1 MRDRGTWEGADERGR
16 TARRS
21 SCESFDACCAFAGS
35 GSRYWFHLSA
45 VFLPCPLFFA
55 RGSSVSASRAS
66 SAIFFSGGFCGRMS
80 FSGWRRWSLFMAL
93 TYRRRRTLNAD
104 GERRFDAGE
113 ERGDDFRIELRAGAP
128 LDLRDRLFEAEGGP
142 VEPVG
147 SHRVEGVGHE
157 DDACAARDVLPGK
170 TVGVAVV
177 VPALVVM
184 EDPVGDRVDAEA
196 LEHAVADLRMALE
209 QEPLRVG
216 QCCGLAQD
224 LLRDRELAEVVQA
237 PREARQLDVV
247 GGQAESRRDLRG
259 ERRDALGMAAG
270 VGVARV
276 DGAGERRGRAEACDA
291 VDAACNPP
299 ELRQLGDVGA
309 GGTALVLAVLLRPGE
324 GAVGEA
330 DERVS
335 LTAVLREGG
344 DAGTDRDRACLA
356 ELRLCDALRDR
367 ARGLERLLLVHVRE
381 QDRELV
387 TAEAERLAALA

>member
-1 MRDRGTWEGADERGR
+1 MGATQD
-16 TARRS
+16 TARRRRARPERS
-21 SCESFDACCAFAGS
+21 TCECFYAVARFAGS

-45 VFLPCPLFFA
+45 VFFPWPLFFA
-55 RGSSVSASRAS
+55 RGSSVSASWAS

-113 ERGDDFRIELRAGAP
+113 ECGDDFRIELRAGAP

-147 SHRVEGVGHE
+147 SHRVESVGHE

-170 TVGVAVV
+170 TVGVAVA

-184 EDPVGDRVDAEA
+184 EDPLGDRVDAEA

-209 QEPLRVG
+209 DEPLRVGQCCGLAQAVVGGALGGEPLRVG

-224 LLRDRELAEVVQA
+224 LLGDRELAGVVQA
-237 PREARQLDVV
+237 PRGARQFDLV
-247 GGQAESRRDLRG
+247 GGQAEPRRDLRG
-259 ERRDALGMAAG
+259 ERGDALGVAAG

-276 DGAGERRGRAEACDA
+276 DGAGE
-291 VDAACNPP
+291 
-299 ELRQLGDVGA
+299 
-309 GGTALVLAVLLRPGE
+309 
-324 GAVGEA
+324 
-330 DERVS
+330 
-335 LTAVLREGG
+335 
-344 DAGTDRDRACLA
+344 
-356 ELRLCDALRDR
+356 
-367 ARGLERLLLVHVRE
+367 
-381 QDRELV
+381 
-387 TAEAERLAALA
+387 